1 MRHIAVQAMSLY
13 SPRPFTAT
21 GLGDRIHWATIAWT
35 LAPATLHLTRAQVTG
50 GQFGNKPESWAE
62 IVALFPAGSVAVQA
76 HPITPSSEAEWLA
89 YCGAERFDYAGMKR
103 IPLLTAEPQ
112 GVDLPARF
120 YTAQWDANGPSRAV
134 AKPPKFDLPTVVVGG
149 QAEGPLRW
157 SLKTVGYAMSRAEGH
172 VGVDS
177 AFFHLAQLYMPP
189 ERIRIHHNGSMS
201 HHVLRARDNGA
212 VCVRM

>member
-1 MRHIAVQAMSLY
+1 VRHIAAQAMSLY

-62 IVALFPAGSVAVQA
+62 IVSLFPAGSVAVQT
-76 HPITPSSEAEWLA
+76 HDFQPTSETEWLA
-89 YCGAERFDYAGMKR
+89 HCGAERFDYADMRR
-103 IPLLTAEPQ
+103 IPLLTAEAHNAS
-112 GVDLPARF
+112 LPERF

-134 AKPPKFDLPTVVVGG
+134 RKPPTFDLPTVVVGG
-149 QAEGPLRW
+149 QAKDPLRW
-157 SLKTVGYAMSRAEGH
+157 SLKAIAYAMSRAEGH

-177 AFFHLAQLYMPP
+177 AFFHLAQLYLPP
-189 ERIRIHHNGSMS
+189 ERIRIYHRDSPS
-201 HHVLRARDNGA
+201 HHVLRARDNGV

>member
-1 MRHIAVQAMSLY
+1 MSLY

-62 IVALFPAGSVAVQA
+62 IVSLFPAGSVAVQA
-76 HPITPSSEAEWLA
+76 HDFQPTSEAQWLA
-89 YCGAERFDYAGMKR
+89 YLRQTVPAERYEYGAWR
-103 IPLLTAEPQ
+103 VPLLAAEAQ
-112 GVDLPARF
+112 NVALPARF
-120 YTAQWDANGPSRAV
+120 YTAQWDANGPSRAI
-134 AKPPKFDLPTVVVGG
+134 KHPPRFDLPTVVVGG

-157 SLKTVGYAMSRAEGH
+157 SLKTIAYAMSRAEGH